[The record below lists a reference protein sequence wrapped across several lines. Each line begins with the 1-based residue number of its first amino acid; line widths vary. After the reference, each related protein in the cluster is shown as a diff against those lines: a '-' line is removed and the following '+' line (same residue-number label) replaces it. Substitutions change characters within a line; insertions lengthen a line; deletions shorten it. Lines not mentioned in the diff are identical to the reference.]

1 MSHVPVMLDK
11 CVNSLVQNIN
21 GCYIDGTIGGG
32 GHSAAI
38 LKKLSNDGRL
48 IGFDRD
54 IDAISRVRD
63 KLSND
68 SRLSL
73 IHSNFSNMAKKL
85 DELGITMVDGLF
97 LDLGVS
103 SFKLDEPER
112 GFSFQSNGPLDM
124 RMDRSG
130 GITAKDWI
138 ANADEKEISH
148 ILWKYGEENAAKII
162 AKAIVKSRTERPITT
177 TEELSSIVKS
187 VKKPHGKNKIHPATL
202 TFQAIR
208 MAVNS
213 ELASIESVLN
223 DMIKRIRQGGRL
235 VILTFHSLE
244 DRLVKQFFKSHI
256 PQRVSLQEGGYKI
269 EGERPF
275 VSWLTKK
282 PFFADRAEI
291 IQNPRSRSAKLRI
304 VNVEG

>member
-1 MSHVPVMLDK
+1 MSHIPVMLNE

-32 GHSAAI
+32 GHSTAI
-38 LKKLSNDGRL
+38 LKRLSKDGRL

-54 IDAISRVRD
+54 IDAISRVKD
-63 KLSND
+63 KFSDD

-73 IHSNFSNMAKKL
+73 IHSNFSDMAKKL
-85 DELGITMVDGLF
+85 DDHGIKMIDGLF

-103 SFKLDEPER
+103 SFQLDEAER
-112 GFSFQSNGPLDM
+112 GFSFQSDGPLDM

-138 ANADEKEISH
+138 ANADEKEIANV
-148 ILWKYGEENAAKII
+148 IWKYGEEKAAKPI
-162 AKAIVKSRTERPITT
+162 AKAIVNKRKHRPIST
-177 TEELSSIVKS
+177 TEELSTIVKS
-187 VKKPHGKNKIHPATL
+187 VKKTNRKNKTHPATL

-208 MAVNS
+208 IVVNS
-213 ELASIESVLN
+213 ELESIELVLN

-244 DRLVKQFFKSHI
+244 DRLVKNFFKSHT
-256 PQRVSLQEGGYKI
+256 PQRISLQEGGYRI

-275 VSWLTKK
+275 ITWLTKK
-282 PFFADRAEI
+282 PLFADRVEV
-291 IQNPRSRSAKLRI
+291 IQNPRSRSAKLR
-304 VNVEG
+304 VANVEG

>member
-1 MSHVPVMLDK
+1 MSHIPVMLDE

-32 GHSAAI
+32 GHSTAI
-38 LKKLSNDGRL
+38 LERLSKDGRL

-54 IDAISRVRD
+54 IDAISRVKD
-63 KLSND
+63 KLSDD

-73 IHSNFSNMAKKL
+73 IHSNFSDMAKKL
-85 DELGITMVDGLF
+85 DEHGIKMIDGLF

-103 SFKLDEPER
+103 SFQLDEAER
-112 GFSFQSNGPLDM
+112 GFSFQSDGPLDM

-138 ANADEKEISH
+138 ANADEKEIANV
-148 ILWKYGEENAAKII
+148 IWKYGEENAAKPI
-162 AKAIVKSRTERPITT
+162 AKAIVKKRKNRPITT
-177 TEELSSIVKS
+177 TEELSTIVKS
-187 VKKPHGKNKIHPATL
+187 VKKSHRKNKTHPATL

-208 MAVNS
+208 IVVNS
-213 ELASIESVLN
+213 ELESIELVLN

-244 DRLVKQFFKSHI
+244 DRLVKQFFKSHT
-256 PQRVSLQEGGYKI
+256 PRRVSLQEGGYRI

-282 PFFADRAEI
+282 PLFADRVEI
-291 IQNPRSRSAKLRI
+291 IQNPRSRSAKLRV

>member
-1 MSHVPVMLDK
+1 MSHIPVMLDE

-32 GHSAAI
+32 GHSTAI
-38 LKKLSNDGRL
+38 LKRLSKDGRL

-54 IDAISRVRD
+54 IDGISRVKD
-63 KLSND
+63 KFSDD

-73 IHSNFSNMAKKL
+73 IHSNFSDMAKKL
-85 DELGITMVDGLF
+85 DEHGIKMIDGLF

-103 SFKLDEPER
+103 SFQLDEAER
-112 GFSFQSNGPLDM
+112 GFSFQSDGPLDM

-138 ANADEKEISH
+138 ANADEKEIANV
-148 ILWKYGEENAAKII
+148 IWKYGEENAAKPI
-162 AKAIVKSRTERPITT
+162 AKAIVKKRKNRAITT
-177 TEELSSIVKS
+177 TEELSTIVKS
-187 VKKPHGKNKIHPATL
+187 VKKSYRKNKIHPATL

-208 MAVNS
+208 IVVNS
-213 ELASIESVLN
+213 ELESIELVLN

-244 DRLVKQFFKSHI
+244 DRIVKNFFKDNKVKKNKDFYNNKNWGFEI
-256 PQRVSLQEGGYKI
+256 
-269 EGERPF
+269 
-275 VSWLTKK
+275 LTKK
-282 PFFADRAEI
+282 PLIASKSEI
-291 IQNPRSRSAKLRI
+291 FKNNRSRSAKLRVGRFI
-304 VNVEG
+304 N

>member
-1 MSHVPVMLDK
+1 MSHIPVMLDE
-11 CVNSLVQNIN
+11 CVNALVQNIN

-32 GHSAAI
+32 GHSTAI
-38 LKKLSNDGRL
+38 LERLSKDGRL

-54 IDAISRVRD
+54 IDAISRVKDR
-63 KLSND
+63 LSDD

-73 IHSNFSNMAKKL
+73 IHSNFSDMAKKL
-85 DELGITMVDGLF
+85 DEQGIKMVDGLF

-103 SFKLDEPER
+103 SFQLDEAER
-112 GFSFQSNGPLDM
+112 GFSFQSDGPLDM

-138 ANADEKEISH
+138 ANADEKEIANV
-148 ILWKYGEENAAKII
+148 IWKYGEENAAKPI
-162 AKAIVKSRTERPITT
+162 ARAIVKKRKNRPITT
-177 TEELSSIVKS
+177 TEELSTIVKS
-187 VKKPHGKNKIHPATL
+187 VKKSYRKNKTHPATL

-208 MAVNS
+208 IVVNS
-213 ELASIESVLN
+213 ELESIELVLN
-223 DMIKRIRQGGRL
+223 DMIKRIRHGGRL

-244 DRLVKQFFKSHI
+244 DRLVKQFFKSHTQ
-256 PQRVSLQEGGYKI
+256 QRVSLQEGGYRI

-282 PFFADRAEI
+282 PLFADRLEI
-291 IQNPRSRSAKLRI
+291 IENPRSRSAKLRV

>member
-1 MSHVPVMLDK
+1 MSHIPVMLDE
-11 CVNSLVQNIN
+11 CVNSLVQNSN
-21 GCYIDGTIGGG
+21 GCYVDGTIGGG
-32 GHSAAI
+32 GHSTAI
-38 LKKLSNDGRL
+38 LKRLNKDGRL

-54 IDAISRVRD
+54 IDAISRVKD
-63 KLSND
+63 KLSDD

-73 IHSNFSNMAKKL
+73 IHSNFSDMAKKL
-85 DELGITMVDGLF
+85 DEHGIKMVDGLF

-103 SFKLDEPER
+103 SFQLDEAER
-112 GFSFQSNGPLDM
+112 GFSFQSDGPLDM

-138 ANADEKEISH
+138 ANADEKEIANV
-148 ILWKYGEENAAKII
+148 IWKYGEENAAKPI
-162 AKAIVKSRTERPITT
+162 AKAIVKKRKNRPITT
-177 TEELSSIVKS
+177 TEELSTIVKS
-187 VKKPHGKNKIHPATL
+187 VKKSYRKNKTHPATL

-208 MAVNS
+208 IVVNS
-213 ELASIESVLN
+213 ELESIELVLN

-256 PQRVSLQEGGYKI
+256 PHRVSLQEGGYRI

-282 PFFADRAEI
+282 PLFADRVEI
-291 IQNPRSRSAKLRI
+291 IQNPRSRSAKLRV
-304 VNVEG
+304 VNIEG

>member
-1 MSHVPVMLDK
+1 MSHIPVMLDE

-32 GHSAAI
+32 GHSTAI
-38 LKKLSNDGRL
+38 LERLSKDGRL

-54 IDAISRVRD
+54 IDAISRVKD

-73 IHSNFSNMAKKL
+73 IHSNFSDMAKKL
-85 DELGITMVDGLF
+85 DEHGIKMVDGLF

-103 SFKLDEPER
+103 SFQLDEAER
-112 GFSFQSNGPLDM
+112 GFSFQSDGPLDM

-138 ANADEKEISH
+138 ANADEKEIANV
-148 ILWKYGEENAAKII
+148 IWKYGEENAAKPI
-162 AKAIVKSRTERPITT
+162 AKAIVKKRKNRPITT
-177 TEELSSIVKS
+177 TEELSTIVKS
-187 VKKPHGKNKIHPATL
+187 VKKSYRKNKTHPATL

-208 MAVNS
+208 IVVNS
-213 ELASIESVLN
+213 ELESIELVLN

-244 DRLVKQFFKSHI
+244 DRLVKQFFKSHT
-256 PQRVSLQEGGYKI
+256 PQRVSLQEGGYRI

-282 PFFADRAEI
+282 PLFADRVEI
-291 IQNPRSRSAKLRI
+291 IQNPRSRSAKLRV